1 MSVSYARFVES
12 NDLKYAL
19 VYYTTQ
25 SSCQMLGMVPFILLK
40 PVKNDQVFFQIIV
53 FAEIGTFEFPCL
65 PLLSGRLHVSHG
77 LSADLTSKTE
87 VLGDLHMTVYLFI
100 YSNFIE
106 AFLYSVASI
115 WKFMTSQ
122 IDCFLQTASRLS

>member
-1 MSVSYARFVES
+1 MQDFVES

-40 PVKNDQVFFQIIV
+40 LKNDQVRIFFQIIV

-77 LSADLTSKTE
+77 LSANLTNITE
-87 VLGDLHMTVYLFI
+87 VFQLSSTINV
-100 YSNFIE
+100 
-106 AFLYSVASI
+106 
-115 WKFMTSQ
+115 
-122 IDCFLQTASRLS
+122 SRGIGRFTQVIIK

>member
-40 PVKNDQVFFQIIV
+40 PVKNDQVFFQITV

-65 PLLSGRLHVSHG
+65 PLLSGRLSHV
-77 LSADLTSKTE
+77 L
-87 VLGDLHMTVYLFI
+87 VYLGGPQVLKRSEI
-100 YSNFIE
+100 YQE
-106 AFLYSVASI
+106 L
-115 WKFMTSQ
+115 
-122 IDCFLQTASRLS
+122 DFLQ